1 MGVKLITRQ
10 QLGGFI
16 DLLYVAAMLNLN
28 DLFNECD
35 RFNNDVL
42 FYSVGIY
49 FILFTTRYHFDTY
62 TIMLYATDVLHRIF
76 YIIIILGICIMIFN
90 IIPTSHESAQKNYL
104 TESYTDDHGSSSN
117 GFTCGDCT
125 ISQQSITGFAA
136 GFLISRVSLIGMYS
150 FGAYSSRV
158 RIRTDQFTFFI
169 IKLTPLVISAI
180 IMMTNLGPS
189 TKSPFLIIK
198 IVTSIEVVGDV
209 LPAVVLF
216 TLKRLE
222 IKWELLLAASH
233 VRPDV
238 LEMMDRLQGF
248 FLIVSGEAV
257 IGLLTFN
264 VDTNKIHNLYFT
276 LM

>member
-35 RFNNDVL
+35 RFNHDVL

-62 TIMLYATDVLHRIF
+62 AIMLYATDPLHRIF
-76 YIIIILGICIMIFN
+76 YTIIILGICIMIFN
-90 IIPTSHESAQKNYL
+90 IIPTSHETVEKD
-104 TESYTDDHGSSSN
+104 TDDHGSSSSN

-125 ISQQSITGFAA
+125 ISQESITGFAA
-136 GFLISRVSLIGMYS
+136 GFIISRISLIGMYS

-158 RIRTDQFTFFI
+158 RQRTDQFAFFM
-169 IKLTPLVISAI
+169 IKLTPLVIGAI

-189 TKSPFLIIK
+189 TTKSPFLIIS

-209 LPAVVLF
+209 LPALVLF
-216 TLKRLE
+216 TLKRLK

-257 IGLLTFN
+257 IGLLTFR

>member
-35 RFNNDVL
+35 RFKNDVL

-62 TIMLYATDVLHRIF
+62 AIMLYATDPLHRIF
-76 YIIIILGICIMIFN
+76 YTLIILGICIMIFN
-90 IIPTSHESAQKNYL
+90 IIPTSYEPVGNESVENK
-104 TESYTDDHGSSSN
+104 SDDYHDSSSN
-117 GFTCGDCT
+117 GFTCGHCI
-125 ISQQSITGFAA
+125 ISHQSITGFAA
-136 GFLISRVSLIGMYS
+136 GYIISRVSLISMYS
-150 FGAYSSRV
+150 FGALSSRV
-158 RIRTDQFTFFI
+158 RQRTDQFTFFMC
-169 IKLTPLVISAI
+169 KLAPLVISTI

-189 TKSPFLIIK
+189 TTSPFLIIS

-209 LPAVVLF
+209 LPALVLF
-216 TLKRLE
+216 TLKRLK
-222 IKWELLLAASH
+222 IKWELLLAASY

-264 VDTNKIHNLYFT
+264 VDTNKIRNLYFT

>member
-1 MGVKLITRQ
+1 
-10 QLGGFI
+10 
-16 DLLYVAAMLNLN
+16 
-28 DLFNECD
+28 
-35 RFNNDVL
+35 
-42 FYSVGIY
+42 
-49 FILFTTRYHFDTY
+49 
-62 TIMLYATDVLHRIF
+62 
-76 YIIIILGICIMIFN
+76 
-90 IIPTSHESAQKNYL
+90 
-104 TESYTDDHGSSSN
+104 
-117 GFTCGDCT
+117 
-125 ISQQSITGFAA
+125 
-136 GFLISRVSLIGMYS
+136 
-150 FGAYSSRV
+150 
-158 RIRTDQFTFFI
+158 
-169 IKLTPLVISAI
+169 
-180 IMMTNLGPS
+180 MMTNLGPS
-189 TKSPFLIIK
+189 TKSPFLIIS